1 MTNSGDESGVFLQV
15 SVKALARCFL
25 KTTHRRTARF
35 NITHRLAVDGVGSL
49 YVADLSNETI
59 PERIPSTRDGCPR
72 LQWRTVWLRS
82 HRTSRERRGRGR
94 FNGSGQ
100 LAAPLD
106 EHVGGSFEFQLSGV
120 DSGPFYLART

>member
-25 KTTHRRTARF
+25 KTTHRRTARV

-59 PERIPSTRDGCPR
+59 PERIPSTRVGCLR
-72 LQWRTVWLRS
+72 LLWRRGWRRS
-82 HRTSRERRGRGR
+82 HRTSGARTGRRRV
-94 FNGSGQ
+94 NGS
-100 LAAPLD
+100 APL
-106 EHVGGSFEFQLSGV
+106 
-120 DSGPFYLART
+120 A